1 MELGEDKDLKF
12 VMACADFIPSLQP
25 FQGSCKPV
33 WLFIAEGEIVSVM
46 DGPNVTRMRSM
57 VLEECNKEEMVMLG
71 SSRRSSITI
80 QEAVPGEQ
88 KILFSLSCQDLV
100 FLP

>member
-1 MELGEDKDLKF
+1 M
-12 VMACADFIPSLQP
+12 VMVHV
-25 FQGSCKPV
+25 KV
-33 WLFIAEGEIVSVM
+33 AEEVRDIVEIVSVM

-80 QEAVPGEQ
+80 QEAVPSKQ
-88 KILFSLSCQDLV
+88 KIILFSLSPS
-100 FLP
+100 FPPS